1 VAEVGAEVV
10 AREVDG
16 EEAREPGERGGREG
30 AGEVEV
36 GREILVSKEASV
48 SRSRRG
54 RARRRG

>member
-16 EEAREPGERGGREG
+16 EEARELGERGGGEG